1 MARTVGVEEEYLL
14 MRGASPELAP
24 TGDAVVESASD
35 TSDGQFEH
43 ELRREQV
50 ELGTDPH
57 ESLADLEADLR
68 HRRAELAQAGERRGT
83 RLAALA
89 ISPLDDWAPA
99 PTPEERYERMSEQF
113 GIIARTELSCGM
125 HVHVSVDSP
134 DEGVAVVDRLQP
146 WLAVLAALSANSPYL
161 HGEDTGY
168 ASYRRILWG
177 QWPTAGPTEPFGDVA
192 GYERA
197 RAAMVVSGAA
207 IDDGMIYFDAR
218 LSTRYPTVEVRV
230 ADVCPD
236 AADAVTIAALTR
248 GLVSTVAADWANG
261 RDAVGVRHELLRAAS
276 WRAARYGIDG
286 DLLDVVST
294 RLVPAFDLIA
304 DLVDLLTPALEDTGD
319 AERVRRGLDLIR
331 RRGTGARLQR
341 DLVAAGGSFDDV
353 VDAVVARTRN

>member
-1 MARTVGVEEEYLL
+1 MARTVGIEEEYLL
-14 MRGASPELAP
+14 VRGASPKLAS

-35 TSDGQFEH
+35 ASDGQFEH

-57 ESLADLEADLR
+57 DSLADLEVDLR
-68 HRRAELAQAGERRGT
+68 HRRAELAQAGERRGV

-99 PTPEERYERMSEQF
+99 PTPEDRYERMSERF
-113 GIIARTELSCGM
+113 GVIARTELSCGM

-197 RAAMVVSGAA
+197 RAAMVTSGAA

-218 LSTRYPTVEVRV
+218 LSTRYPTVEIRV

-236 AADAVTIAALTR
+236 ADDAVTIAALAR
-248 GLVSTVAADWANG
+248 GLVATAATDWANG
-261 RDAVGVRHELLRAAS
+261 SDAVRVRHELLRAAS
-276 WRAARYGIDG
+276 WRAARFGIDG
-286 DLLDVVST
+286 DLLDVVAT
-294 RLVPAFDLIA
+294 RLVPAWDLIG
-304 DLVDLLTPALEDTGD
+304 DLVDLLTPALEDNGD
-319 AERVRRGLDLIR
+319 AERVRNGLDLIH

-341 DLVAAGGSFDDV
+341 DLVAAGGSLDDV
-353 VDAVVARTRN
+353 VDAVVARTRH